1 MTGDAAGEPLFSRPI
16 RPHYPVVILG
26 AGINGCGLFRDL
38 AAQGLDCLLVD
49 KGDFC
54 SGASAGPS
62 RLIHGGIKYLET
74 GEFRLVRESAL
85 ERNLLLKTAPH
96 YVRPL
101 ETVLPVRSLWGGIVP
116 SLLRFLRRPA
126 KLDDRGALI
135 TWIGLT
141 LYDLYGR
148 HFQSMPK
155 HRFLSGSRMRREM
168 PELAPEISAI
178 GIYYEGRISHA
189 ERLGLELVRDG
200 LELNAQSTAR
210 NYTAVVGHDDDAVV
224 LRDAARGEDYTVR
237 CDVVVN
243 AGGAWIDKI
252 NAALGVNSRHIG
264 GNKGAHLVVSHR
276 RLHDA
281 LNGRMV
287 YFGTRDGRVN
297 LVYPFMG
304 NVLVGSTDVPIADPD
319 EATCDPAEFNYL
331 LGVVSE
337 VFPAIRLTPADVV
350 FSYWGVRPL
359 PRSDGLDP
367 RAVSRDHHVA
377 EDRLPGSSIPILS
390 LIGGKWTTF
399 RGFSEEVADRI
410 LALVG
415 RSRTQSTRTM
425 AIGGGRGFPVDAA
438 AREAF
443 ADALARSAG
452 VTAQAAKIL
461 LGRYGTTASS
471 VAAALGR
478 DGHRPLAALAHYTE
492 GEIRHLCRTE
502 AVVHLTDL
510 LFRRTDIAL
519 SGQLSEPVI
528 AETARLAAAA
538 LGWDEARAA
547 DEIFRA
553 GREAELHGVALRP
566 GTARAAT

>member
-1 MTGDAAGEPLFSRPI
+1 
-16 RPHYPVVILG
+16 
-26 AGINGCGLFRDL
+26 
-38 AAQGLDCLLVD
+38 
-49 KGDFC
+49 
-54 SGASAGPS
+54 
-62 RLIHGGIKYLET
+62 
-74 GEFRLVRESAL
+74 
-85 ERNLLLKTAPH
+85 
-96 YVRPL
+96 
-101 ETVLPVRSLWGGIVP
+101 
-116 SLLRFLRRPA
+116 
-126 KLDDRGALI
+126 
-135 TWIGLT
+135 
-141 LYDLYGR
+141 
-148 HFQSMPK
+148 
-155 HRFLSGSRMRREM
+155 
-168 PELAPEISAI
+168 
-178 GIYYEGRISHA
+178 
-189 ERLGLELVRDG
+189 
-200 LELNAQSTAR
+200 
-210 NYTAVVGHDDDAVV
+210 
-224 LRDAARGEDYTVR
+224 
-237 CDVVVN
+237 
-243 AGGAWIDKI
+243 
-252 NAALGVNSRHIG
+252 
-264 GNKGAHLVVSHR
+264 
-276 RLHDA
+276 
-281 LNGRMV
+281 MV

-304 NVLVGSTDVPIADPD
+304 NVLVGSTDMPIADPD
-319 EATCDPAEFNYL
+319 EATCDPAEFDYL
-331 LGVVSE
+331 AGVVSE

-350 FSYWGVRPL
+350 FSYCGVRPL

-367 RAVSRDHHVA
+367 GAVSRDHHVA

-399 RGFSEEVADRI
+399 RGFSEQVADRI

-415 RSRTQSTRTM
+415 RRRTQSTRTM

-538 LGWDEARAA
+538 WAGTRRVRRTRFSVRAA
-547 DEIFRA
+547 KRSCTASRSGAGHRPGRNVIGA
-553 GREAELHGVALRP
+553 GRIGRSLPSSIPTVAIQFALLYPDCIGGACRRP
-566 GTARAAT
+566 DGARKLL